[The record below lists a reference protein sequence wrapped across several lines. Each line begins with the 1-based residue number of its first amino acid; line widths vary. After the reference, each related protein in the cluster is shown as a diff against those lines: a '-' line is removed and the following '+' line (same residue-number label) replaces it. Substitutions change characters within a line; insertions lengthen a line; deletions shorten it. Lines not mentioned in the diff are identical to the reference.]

1 MHLPERLTQP
11 YRDVGD
17 LFGRYWRAY
26 GGYSALLFSPYAHIA
41 VVLTGLLWPAWMA
54 HKWWETTLQVVPS
67 ILGFTLAGFTIWLGF
82 GDEKFQRLLAK
93 RPKGKNTSAYIGV
106 SAAFVHFIVVQ
117 LLAVV
122 AALIAGATDFPLSA
136 NHPLLPMMTIVAPIG
151 HFAGYL
157 LFVYSL
163 MTALAATLGVFRTA
177 GWFERTKGQGAELG
191 GNQPVVNDPPGKS

>member
-1 MHLPERLTQP
+1 MYLLDRVTQP
-11 YRDVGD
+11 YRDVGN
-17 LFGRYWRAY
+17 LFSRYWQAY
-26 GGYSALLFSPYAHIA
+26 GGYSALLFSPYLHVAAI
-41 VVLTGLLWPAWMA
+41 LTGLLWPVWAA

-93 RPKGKNTSAYIGV
+93 RPRGRNTSAYIGV

-122 AALIAGATDFPLSA
+122 AALIGEATDFPLSA
-136 NHPLLPMMTIVAPIG
+136 TNRLRPMMTILAPMG
-151 HFAGYL
+151 HFFGYL

-177 GWFERTKGQGAELG
+177 GWFERTRRQGVERGSDQSAA
-191 GNQPVVNDPPGKS
+191 NDRPEKF

>member
-1 MHLPERLTQP
+1 MHLPKRLTQP

-17 LFGRYWRAY
+17 LFGRYWQAY
-26 GGYSALLFSPYAHIA
+26 GGFSALLFSPYLHVAA
-41 VVLTGLLWPAWMA
+41 VLTGFLWPAWA
-54 HKWWETTLQVVPS
+54 ANEWWETTFQVVPS

-93 RPKGKNTSAYIGV
+93 RPIGKNTSAYIGV
-106 SAAFVHFIVVQ
+106 SAGFVHFIVVQ

-122 AALIAGATDFPLSA
+122 AALIGEATDFPLSA
-136 NHPLLPMMTIVAPIG
+136 TDPFRPMMTILAPIG
-151 HFAGYL
+151 HFFGYL

-177 GWFERTKGQGAELG
+177 GWFERTSSLSDY
-191 GNQPVVNDPPGKS
+191 PL